1 MSMLT
6 DVQAVKGRFHWGNS
20 TAWRTPGG
28 NVQVSSNLVLSA
40 VNSHMLLLKSPSP
53 FQFTSHIS
61 NGFTLVNILRHR
73 YILYCTVEP
82 GIQISDAAAFD

>member
-28 NVQVSSNLVLSA
+28 NVQVSGNLVLSA
-40 VNSHMLLLKSPSP
+40 VNNHICYHLILPPP
-53 FQFTSHIS
+53 FRSTCHIS
-61 NGFTLVNILRHR
+61 NGFTLVEILWHR
-73 YILYCTVEP
+73 YSCTVQLSQEC
-82 GIQISDAAAFD
+82 